1 MNAIEVN
8 HLRRVYRA
16 QIGVFNRSIKEV
28 VAVDDISFEVKQGE
42 LFGLLGPNGA
52 GKTTTVKMLATLLI
66 PSAGFANVAGVDVV
80 KHANEVR
87 KRIGF
92 IFGGER
98 GLYWRLSGDDNLRYF
113 ASLYGVDPSVSK
125 KRIPYLMELV
135 GLKGRGNERVGG
147 YSRGM
152 KQRLHVARTLL
163 HDPDILFL
171 DEPTIGLDPVG
182 AREFRNVIL
191 DLQSQKK
198 TILLTTHY
206 MFEADA
212 LSDRIAIINKGCVI
226 AMDTPSGL
234 KNHVSDLSVVEV
246 ETFGASENAL
256 EKLRALP
263 FVDSLSVED
272 REQKQMLLVQTTRGA
287 EAVPDVMAALD
298 GQRVGRVIVRE
309 PTLEDAYVRL
319 VGDAVMNYGNLFKY
333 WRTVLVVAEMSLRT
347 SVQRRICY
355 LRGYFPTHDHCHPC
369 LVHAQRQRRGLCDVR
384 CGRQRTDGLVEQF
397 ALCFR
402 EQH

>member
-1 MNAIEVN
+1 MNAIEID
-8 HLRRVYRA
+8 HLRRIYRA

-28 VAVDDISFEVKQGE
+28 FAVDDISFEVQQGE

-52 GKTTTVKMLATLLI
+52 GKTTTIKMLTTLLI
-66 PSAGFANVAGVDVV
+66 PSLGSARVGGFDVV
-80 KHANEVR
+80 KQANEVR

-113 ASLYGVDPSVSK
+113 ASLYGVDPDVSK
-125 KRIPYLMELV
+125 KRIPYLMEMV

-163 HDPDILFL
+163 HDPEILFL

-191 DLQSQKK
+191 DLQAQKK

-212 LSDRIAIINKGCVI
+212 LSDRIAIINKGCVV
-226 AMDTPSGL
+226 ALDTPSGL
-234 KNHVSDLSVVEV
+234 KKHVSDLSVVEV
-246 ETFGASENAL
+246 ETFGAPEAVI

-263 FVDSLSVED
+263 FVDALSVED
-272 REQKQMLLVQTTRGA
+272 REQKQMLLIQTERGA
-287 EAVPDVMAALD
+287 EAVPDVMTALE

-319 VGDAVMNYGNLFKY
+319 VGGA
-333 WRTVLVVAEMSLRT
+333 S
-347 SVQRRICY
+347 
-355 LRGYFPTHDHCHPC
+355 
-369 LVHAQRQRRGLCDVR
+369 
-384 CGRQRTDGLVEQF
+384 
-397 ALCFR
+397 
-402 EQH
+402 

>member
-1 MNAIEVN
+1 MNAIELN

-28 VAVDDISFEVKQGE
+28 VAVDDISFDVKQGE

-52 GKTTTVKMLATLLI
+52 GKTTTVKMLTTLLI
-66 PSAGFANVAGVDVV
+66 PSAGSATVAGVDVV

-113 ASLYGVDPSVSK
+113 SSLYGVDPSVSK

-135 GLKGRGNERVGG
+135 GLQGRGNERVGG

-182 AREFRNVIL
+182 AREFRNVIR

-226 AMDTPSGL
+226 ALDTPSGL
-234 KNHVSDLSVVEV
+234 KQHVSDLSVVEV
-246 ETFGASENAL
+246 ETFGTSEAVL
-256 EKLRALP
+256 DKLRALP
-263 FVDSLSVED
+263 FVDALAVED
-272 REQKQMLLVQTTRGA
+272 REQKQILLIQTTRGA
-287 EAVPDVMAALD
+287 EAVPDLMSMME
-298 GQRVGRVIVRE
+298 GQRVGRVVVRE
-309 PTLEDAYVRL
+309 PTLEDAYIRL
-319 VGDAVMNYGNLFKY
+319 VGGA
-333 WRTVLVVAEMSLRT
+333 S
-347 SVQRRICY
+347 
-355 LRGYFPTHDHCHPC
+355 
-369 LVHAQRQRRGLCDVR
+369 
-384 CGRQRTDGLVEQF
+384 
-397 ALCFR
+397 
-402 EQH
+402 